1 MDETNLNRL
10 IGKKMIETAI
20 NLDESL
26 AELLKIEVKR
36 LKQLTKSDNAL
47 EELQRS
53 NKLIKNIIMA
63 LTITDERIKT
73 ALELYFNSTES
84 ERS

>member
-1 MDETNLNRL
+1 MDETNLNRS

-26 AELLKIEVKR
+26 VELLKIEVKR
-36 LKQLTKSDNAL
+36 LKQLTKSENTL

-53 NKLIKNIIMA
+53 NKLIKNIIMT

-73 ALELYFNSTES
+73 ALELYFDNTES
-84 ERS
+84 